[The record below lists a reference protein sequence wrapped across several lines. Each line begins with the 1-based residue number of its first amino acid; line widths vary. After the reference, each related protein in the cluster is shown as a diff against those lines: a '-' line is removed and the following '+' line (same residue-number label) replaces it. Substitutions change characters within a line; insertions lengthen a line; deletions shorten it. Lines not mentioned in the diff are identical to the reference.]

1 MIFRSGGPRRCNL
14 STLPIVFQNPLE
26 NRRAMKEPGPD
37 HPITITPNPH
47 RIRVMLGGFI
57 VAETTQALT
66 LQEATLPAVQYIPRE
81 DVHMDL
87 LDPTDHC
94 THCPYKG
101 DASYFTVNGGGLV
114 RENAAWSYEEPA
126 RPVAAI
132 KEHVAFYPEK
142 VDAIEEFTD

>member
-1 MIFRSGGPRRCNL
+1 
-14 STLPIVFQNPLE
+14 
-26 NRRAMKEPGPD
+26 MKQPGPD
-37 HPITITPNPH
+37 HPITVTPNPH

-57 VAETTQALT
+57 IAETTKALT
-66 LQEATLPAVQYIPRE
+66 LQEATLPTVQYIPRE

-87 LDPTDHC
+87 LDPTDHR

-114 RENAAWSYEEPA
+114 RENAAWTYEEPA
-126 RPVAAI
+126 SSVVAI

-142 VDAIEEFTD
+142 IDAIEEFRD

>member
-1 MIFRSGGPRRCNL
+1 
-14 STLPIVFQNPLE
+14 
-26 NRRAMKEPGPD
+26 MKQPGPD
-37 HPITITPNPH
+37 HPITVTPNPH

-57 VAETTQALT
+57 IAETTKALT

-87 LDPTDHC
+87 LDPTDHR

-114 RENAAWSYEEPA
+114 RENAAWTYEKPA
-126 RPVAAI
+126 SSVVAI

-142 VDAIEEFTD
+142 IDAIEEFRD

>member
-1 MIFRSGGPRRCNL
+1 
-14 STLPIVFQNPLE
+14 
-26 NRRAMKEPGPD
+26 MKQPGTD

-66 LQEATLPAVQYIPRE
+66 LQEATFPPVLYIPRG

-87 LDPTDHC
+87 LDPTEHR

-114 RENAAWSYEEPA
+114 RENAAWSYEEPTSS
-126 RPVAAI
+126 VSAI
-132 KEHVAFYPEK
+132 KEHIAFYPEK
-142 VDAIEEFTD
+142 MDDIEEFRD